1 MRQPAILPLHPS
13 NWRSN
18 CSRRSTILEWKDHRT
33 MKPNRKVLALI
44 LTGGKGSRLG
54 VLTSKRSK
62 PAIPFAGVYR
72 LIDISLSNIL
82 HSGLANVWVIE
93 QYHPHLLNE
102 HLANGRPWDLDRTHG
117 GLRIL
122 PPYEG
127 TSDDKEGFAQGNAE
141 ALYQHISFIRQFG
154 PELILVLSADHI
166 YLFDF
171 GKLIARHEETG
182 ADLTMVTT
190 EVPQEEAS
198 RFGIVQTNLQ
208 GRVTHFD
215 YKPDEPQGNL
225 VTAEIFL
232 YNADVL
238 LNTLQQLADEGDGKL
253 KDYGHELLPRLVEQ
267 DNAYEYRHE
276 GYWRD
281 AGTIESYW
289 QLHMDLLANEPELN
303 LDSPDWPIFTRDP
316 QRLPA
321 HIFRTATVEDSLI
334 SPGCIVKGHVSRSIL
349 SPGVIV
355 EEGATVRD
363 TIILHDA
370 RIEADARVEA
380 TIIDENAVIGSGARV
395 GQVTSGE
402 RTPTLT
408 LVGKN
413 VRVALGDSIKAG
425 TELEPET
432 DS

>member
-1 MRQPAILPLHPS
+1 
-13 NWRSN
+13 
-18 CSRRSTILEWKDHRT
+18 
-33 MKPNRKVLALI
+33 MKPNHKVLTLI
-44 LTGGKGSRLG
+44 LAGGKGSRLG
-54 VLTSKRSK
+54 VLTNKRSK
-62 PAIPFAGVYR
+62 PAVPFAGVYR

-82 HSGLANVWVIE
+82 HSGLANVWIIE

-127 TSDDKEGFAQGNAE
+127 TSDDKEGFAQGNAD
-141 ALYQHISFIRQFG
+141 AIYQHISFIRQFG

-171 GKLIARHEETG
+171 GKLITRHEETG

-190 EVPQEEAS
+190 EVPQDEAS
-198 RFGIVQTNLQ
+198 RFGVVQTNHE
-208 GRVTHFD
+208 GHVTQFD

-253 KDYGHELLPRLVEQ
+253 KDYGHELLPRLVKQ
-267 DNAYEYRHE
+267 GNAHEYRHE

-289 QLHMDLLANEPELN
+289 QLHMDLLANKPELN

-321 HIFRTATVEDSLI
+321 HIFRPASVEDSLI
-334 SPGCIVKGHVSRSIL
+334 SPGCIVKGHVSRSVL

-355 EEGATVRD
+355 EEGAIIRD
-363 TIILHDA
+363 SIILHDA
-370 RIEADARVEA
+370 RIEANALVETA
-380 TIIDENAVIGSGARV
+380 IIDENAVVGRGAIV
-395 GQVTSGE
+395 GEQARGE
-402 RTPTLT
+402 DSPTLT

-413 VRVALGDSIKAG
+413 VRVTPGDHIEPGS
-425 TELEPET
+425 ELEP
-432 DS
+432 DSEE

>member
-1 MRQPAILPLHPS
+1 
-13 NWRSN
+13 
-18 CSRRSTILEWKDHRT
+18 
-33 MKPNRKVLALI
+33 MKPNHKVLALI
-44 LTGGKGSRLG
+44 LAGGKGSRLG
-54 VLTSKRSK
+54 ILTSKRSK
-62 PAIPFAGVYR
+62 PAVPFAGVYR

-82 HSGLANVWVIE
+82 HSGLTNVWIIE

-127 TSDDKEGFAQGNAE
+127 TSDKEGFAQGNAD
-141 ALYQHISFIRQFG
+141 AIYQHLSFIRQFG

-198 RFGIVQTNLQ
+198 RFGVVQTNDE
-208 GRVTHFD
+208 GRVTRFD

-267 DNAYEYRHE
+267 GNAYEYRHE

-289 QLHMDLLANEPELN
+289 QLHMDLLADEPELD
-303 LDSPDWPIFTRDP
+303 LDSPNWPIFTRDP

-321 HIFRTATVEDSLI
+321 HIFRTGSIENSLI
-334 SPGCIVKGHVSRSIL
+334 SSGCIVKGHVSRSVL

-355 EEGATVRD
+355 EEGAVIRD
-363 TIILHDA
+363 SIILHDA
-370 RIEADARVEA
+370 RIETNARVEA
-380 TIIDENAVIGSGARV
+380 AIVDENTVIGRGATV
-395 GQVTSGE
+395 GEQGE
-402 RTPTLT
+402 GKDSPTLT

-413 VRVALGDSIKAG
+413 VRVAPGDTIKAG
-425 TELEPET
+425 TELEP
-432 DS
+432 DSEE